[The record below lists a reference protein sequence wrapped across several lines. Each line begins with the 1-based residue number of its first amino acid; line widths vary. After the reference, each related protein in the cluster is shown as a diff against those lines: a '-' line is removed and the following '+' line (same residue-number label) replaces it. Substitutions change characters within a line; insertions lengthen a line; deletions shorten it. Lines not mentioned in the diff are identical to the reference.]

1 MAEVLGLD
9 DELGDVELVER
20 LQRSFAVKLDDD
32 ELLRCV
38 VVDDLHRLLLAAVP
52 HAERSLSGCLTAK
65 AFYRLKR
72 TLTAEEPGLIVR
84 PTTPLVALA
93 GDRRA
98 GDWLQWLER
107 TSKLRMPGV
116 EMESRGCLLMLAGIA
131 VPIACGWIGD
141 SVGFFLALPAALAGF
156 WFARRLTRFP
166 KWLATVGDLAR
177 AVAALNVAALR
188 IPGEPLRKREIWTAL
203 EWIVGDMIGWRV
215 PVQPAARFFPEKP

>member
-1 MAEVLGLD
+1 
-9 DELGDVELVER
+9 
-20 LQRSFAVKLDDD
+20 
-32 ELLRCV
+32 
-38 VVDDLHRLLLAAVP
+38 VP
-52 HAERSLSGCLTAK
+52 HGQGVLPIEANVDRGA
-65 AFYRLKR
+65 A
-72 TLTAEEPGLIVR
+72 GLVVR

-107 TSKLRMPGV
+107 TSKLRMPAV
-116 EMESRGCLLMLAGIA
+116 EMERLGCLLMLAGIA

-141 SVGFFLALPAALAGF
+141 WIGFVLALPAAAGI
-156 WFARRLTRFP
+156 WLGQRLTRFP
-166 KWLATVGDLAR
+166 KRLATVGDLVR